1 MLNALAE
8 KRGWL
13 HYSHRDYAVAIER
26 LYIETVDKEL
36 VIYPISRRDYM
47 PTSTTTL
54 SPQGFQLHREA
65 VLSLI
70 QKFKKARNE

>member
-36 VIYPISRRDYM
+36 VIYPILRRGYT
-47 PTSTTTL
+47 PTSTTTFSRHKVFNSTEGLYFRL
-54 SPQGFQLHREA
+54 S
-65 VLSLI
+65 
-70 QKFKKARNE
+70 RNSKST